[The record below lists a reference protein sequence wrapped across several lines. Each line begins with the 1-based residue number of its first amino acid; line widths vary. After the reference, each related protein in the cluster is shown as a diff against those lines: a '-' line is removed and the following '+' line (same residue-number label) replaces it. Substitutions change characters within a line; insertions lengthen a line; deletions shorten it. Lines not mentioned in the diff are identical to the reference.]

1 MRVAFLAAVALAA
14 LSGAASP
21 SAALAQAKPLLLANP
36 ADTDKNGVVTEEEK
50 ADYLAKKAAGAQDA
64 PPSIG
69 VGAPKP
75 GGNATT
81 IMGKPGGQPSGEYD
95 TGGAGEHSA
104 GASDFEKAT
113 EDAIRRD
120 AKPN

>member
-1 MRVAFLAAVALAA
+1 MRVAFLAAVALAV
-14 LSGAASP
+14 LPG
-21 SAALAQAKPLLLANP
+21 AALAQAKPLLLANP
-36 ADTDKNGVVTEEEK
+36 ADADKDGVVTEDEK
-50 ADYLAKKAAGAQDA
+50 ADYLAKKASGARDA

-69 VGAPKP
+69 VGAPRP
-75 GGNATT
+75 GGNATV

-95 TGGAGEHSA
+95 TGGAGDHSA